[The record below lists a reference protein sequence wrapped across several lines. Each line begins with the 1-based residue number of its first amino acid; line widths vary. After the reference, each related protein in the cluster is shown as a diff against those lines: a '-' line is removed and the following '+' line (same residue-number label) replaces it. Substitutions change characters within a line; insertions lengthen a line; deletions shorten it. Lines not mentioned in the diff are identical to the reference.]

1 MKQRIDFIVGGIQ
14 KCGTTALYRL
24 LRQHPRLIGS
34 EPKEPH
40 FFFRHGG
47 LQLTEDEIESY
58 HNAWLKPVERF
69 ELDKLYFEASADS
82 CFLRKRP
89 HNFLSDPLPLIKFY
103 NPRIKIIILFRDPVE
118 RFYSEW
124 SMLRR
129 KKEEGKRWG
138 TDLSFLE
145 FFDRAMKQWSAVGYQ
160 QHLYHGCF
168 GSIALR
174 LKKLFDSESLL
185 FLNPTD
191 VNDTLRAIEEFL
203 GVEPFDYQ
211 RIGASPALY
220 DGEQLP
226 DDCARD
232 LRTFYEPEMVSFSAL
247 TGLDVSGWIDGRK

>member
-1 MKQRIDFIVGGIQ
+1 MKQRIDFIVAGIQ
-14 KCGTTALYRL
+14 KCGTTALYSL
-24 LRQHPRLIGS
+24 LRQHPMLIGS
-34 EPKEPH
+34 GHKEPH
-40 FFFRHGG
+40 FFSRRRNS
-47 LQLTEDEIESY
+47 QLTEEQIETY
-58 HNAWLKPVERF
+58 HGAWLKKADRF
-69 ELDKLYFEASADS
+69 ESDKLYFEASADS
-82 CFLRKRP
+82 CFLNGGAGKSL
-89 HNFLSDPLPLIKFY
+89 FDPLPVIKAY
-103 NPRIKIIILFRDPVE
+103 NPEIKIIILFRDPVE

-145 FFDRAMKQWSAVGYQ
+145 FFDRATKEWNAFGYQ
-160 QHLYHGCF
+160 KHLYHGCF

-185 FLNPTD
+185 FLNPID
-191 VNDTLRAIEEFL
+191 VNDTLGTIEEFL

-226 DDCARD
+226 EDCARD
-232 LRTFYEPEMVSFSAL
+232 LRTLYEPEMVSFSAL

>member
-14 KCGTTALYRL
+14 KCGTTTLYGL
-24 LRQHPRLIGS
+24 LRQHPSLIGS
-34 EPKEPH
+34 GPKEPH
-40 FFFRHGG
+40 FFSRRGNS
-47 LQLTEDEIESY
+47 QLTEEQIETY
-58 HNAWLKPVERF
+58 HGAWLKKADRF
-69 ELDKLYFEASADS
+69 ESDKLYFEASPDC
-82 CFLRKRP
+82 CFLRGRADKSL
-89 HNFLSDPLPLIKFY
+89 FDPLPVIKAY
-103 NPRIKIIILFRDPVE
+103 NPEIKIIILFRDPVE

-145 FFDRAMKQWSAVGYQ
+145 FFDRATKRWNAFGYQ
-160 QHLYHGCF
+160 EHLYHGCF

-174 LKKLFDSESLL
+174 LKKLFDSKSLL

-211 RIGASPALY
+211 RIGATPALY

-232 LRTFYEPEMVSFSAL
+232 LRTLYEPEMVSFSAL